1 MNTKSW
7 RPKCCGVAGARFGT
21 AACGAVEAEDALLP
35 SMGQK
40 RQAYRQTALI
50 QLCVPSVP
58 RHPPLQPIHLLHD
71 ILYNQD
77 LGKAIKR
84 DFLSGSERMLI
95 DVWNTIILLGSLA
108 FFCSWLLLIKQLYS
122 LGLLCPFTR
131 SFLPRS
137 RQCLKKAVCLC
148 IPNISQGRG
157 KKRGGEVK
165 AKISHPAWYVGPL
178 LNAVFGLEPCIWTP
192 AHASWKGNFYF
203 VCLKGN
209 KSTFKKAT
217 WGDFSGAW
225 PDWSGK

>member
-1 MNTKSW
+1 MLWGGWGEVWDSCLW
-7 RPKCCGVAGARFGT
+7 CCGGWGCVTAIHGTEQAG
-21 AACGAVEAEDALLP
+21 L
-35 SMGQK
+35 
-40 RQAYRQTALI
+40 QTGFALI

-108 FFCSWLLLIKQLYS
+108 FFCSWLLLIKQLYF

-137 RQCLKKAVCLC
+137 RRCLKKAVCLC

-157 KKRGGEVK
+157 KKNGRGSEGKNQSSCLVCGSFAECCF
-165 AKISHPAWYVGPL
+165 WVGALHLDSSSCQLKRKL
-178 LNAVFGLEPCIWTP
+178 LF
-192 AHASWKGNFYF
+192 
-203 VCLKGN
+203 CLLKRQQVN
-209 KSTFKKAT
+209 V
-217 WGDFSGAW
+217 
-225 PDWSGK
+225 